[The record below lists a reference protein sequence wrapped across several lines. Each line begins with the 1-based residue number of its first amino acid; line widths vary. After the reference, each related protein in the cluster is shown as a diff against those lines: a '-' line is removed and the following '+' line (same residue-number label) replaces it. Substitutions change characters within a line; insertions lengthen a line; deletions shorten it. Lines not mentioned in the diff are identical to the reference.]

1 MVVNLKYIILLLFLY
16 WISFYP
22 HCEASTLKDETFL
35 FCAKIDEKTFNN
47 MFSGLIYNDA
57 YILLTQNISD
67 VDISPDSERGTSS
80 GRLYVKSHSFY
91 TFDSLF
97 VMTLKDSNVTDVVIF
112 ISKKNR
118 LFNGFFYSEKYNI
131 FDDLRYI
138 GSDGSVRHIK
148 IFIHQDSNCLSNF
161 PIDILKRIDM

>member
-1 MVVNLKYIILLLFLY
+1 MVVNMKYIMLLLFLY
-16 WISFYP
+16 VISFNP
-22 HCEASTLKDETFL
+22 RCEASSLKDETFL

-47 MFSGLIYNDA
+47 MFPDLLYNNT

-80 GRLYVKSHSFY
+80 GRLYVKNNSFY

-97 VMTLKDSNVTDVVIF
+97 VMTLENSNVTDVVIF

-118 LFNGFFYSEKYNI
+118 LLNGFFYSSKYNV

-138 GSDGSVRHIK
+138 GSDGSVRYIK
-148 IFIHQDSNCLSNF
+148 IFTHQDGSCLSNF
-161 PIDILKRIDM
+161 PVDILKHIDM